1 MGEIWDRLHPDALV
15 SIHEDASSSGR
26 PPLPL
31 PYDDEEPEEAEEPEE
46 PQEPEESEVVEADTK
61 FDKLR
66 LFVFLVI
73 CDSTWPHLAFSMSIL
88 N

>member
-1 MGEIWDRLHPDALV
+1 MT
-15 SIHEDASSSGR
+15 IHVAEDASSSGR

-31 PYDDEEPEEAEEPEE
+31 PSQAPVLVVDDEEELEEADEAEEAEEPQE
-46 PQEPEESEVVEADTK
+46 PQEPEVVEADTK

-73 CDSTWPHLAFSMSIL
+73 VI
-88 N
+88 